1 MKKTTVTETD
11 RRKDGRTY
19 GLGDGYGDDDDGG
32 SGGGECDEDHDGRVF
47 GAWCLMSASL
57 FICAMMSES
66 KCSFPI
72 FKCSCIP
79 PNGQMYNAV
88 VVVVVHTTH
97 KTKYTN
103 NMKSTWPHIANNGVV
118 IHTRNCQRAPH
129 ILFP

>member
-79 PNGQMYNAV
+79 PNGQMYNV
-88 VVVVVHTTH
+88 VVVVVHTRPNTQ
-97 KTKYTN
+97 TT
-103 NMKSTWPHIANNGVV
+103 
-118 IHTRNCQRAPH
+118 
-129 ILFP
+129 